1 MADRNSIGESAASL
15 IGNTPMVYLP
25 KLGKDLPGK
34 VAVKVEYM
42 SPAGSVKDR
51 IGYAMIAA
59 AEREGKIV
67 PGVTTLIEPTSGNT
81 GIAIAFVAAAK
92 GYRCIVTMPASM
104 SGERRT
110 LLKAFGAVVVLTD
123 PAKGMKGAIDM
134 ANQLK
139 EKVPGSYVLAQ
150 FDNPNNPL
158 VHYQTTGPEIWKQTH
173 GKVDVVVFGVGTGGT
188 ITGVGKYLLEQNP
201 AIRVFAVEP
210 EESAILSGNPAGPH
224 KIQGIGAGFAPAVLD
239 TKIYEDVIRIHSDEA
254 IVMAKRLA
262 FEEGLLCGIS
272 SGANVAAALQ
282 LAQRPEMVGKL
293 IVTVLP
299 SCGERY
305 MTSALYTDI
314 REEAMEMGVYSL
326 EENLQR
332 LSIHQYEVMEEFR
345 P

>member
-1 MADRNSIGESAASL
+1 MADRNTIGDSAAAL
-15 IGNTPMVYLP
+15 IGNTPMVYLN
-25 KLGKDLPGK
+25 KLARGCAAKI
-34 VAVKVEYM
+34 AVKLEYLN
-42 SPAGSVKDR
+42 PAGSIKDR

-59 AEREGKIV
+59 AEKEGKII

-81 GIAIAFVAAAK
+81 GIALAFVAASK

-104 SGERRT
+104 SQERRM
-110 LLKAFGAVVVLTD
+110 LLKAYGTDVVLTD
-123 PAKGMKGAIDM
+123 PARGMQGAIDM

-139 EKVPGSYVLAQ
+139 EKVPASYILAQ

-158 VHYQTTGPEIWKQTH
+158 VHYQTTGPEIWNQTH
-173 GKVDVVVFGVGTGGT
+173 GKVDAVVFGVGTGGT
-188 ITGVGKYLLEQNP
+188 ITGVGRYLTEQNP
-201 AIRVFAVEP
+201 AVRVFAVEP
-210 EESAILSGNPAGPH
+210 EESAILSGNPSGPH

-239 TKIYEDVIRIHSDEA
+239 TKIYEDVIRVHSDEA

-272 SGANVAAALQ
+272 SGANVAAALR

-305 MTSALYTDI
+305 MTSALYADI
-314 REEAMEMGVYSL
+314 REEASNMGVESL
-326 EENLQR
+326 EANLEK
-332 LSIHQYEVMEEFR
+332 LCLHSFDVME
-345 P
+345 